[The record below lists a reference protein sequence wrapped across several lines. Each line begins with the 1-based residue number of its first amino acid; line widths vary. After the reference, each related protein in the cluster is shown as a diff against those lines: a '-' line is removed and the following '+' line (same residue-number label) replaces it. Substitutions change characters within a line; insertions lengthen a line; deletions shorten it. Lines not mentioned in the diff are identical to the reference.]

1 MKNEDCHGKL
11 LGNQGINDLN
21 DFYYV
26 YILVSEAD
34 ETRHYTGLTENLE
47 SRIKAHNN
55 GQVPHTSKYRPWKIE
70 TVIAFRS
77 REKAAKFEKYL
88 KSHSGRAFAQKR
100 L

>member
-1 MKNEDCHGKL
+1 MKNFH
-11 LGNQGINDLN
+11 
-21 DFYYV
+21 YV

-34 ETRHYTGLTENLE
+34 ETRHYTGLTENIE
-47 SRIKAHNN
+47 SRLKAHNS
-55 GQVPHTSKYRPWKIE
+55 GQVPHTAKYRPWKIE

-77 REKAAKFEKYL
+77 RKKAMEFEKYL